1 MQIFEITQHQLVNEK
16 FGFSAVG
23 PGATASSVLG
33 GIAKYAGNQIGKS
46 LGMQDNSRVSGVAAQ
61 NAATAA
67 TAGVVKQQAAQQQQL
82 WNNTLQTMS
91 KAASGIGQTQIDPKA
106 LATNFMK
113 QLQGMLKPHGLTATM
128 DQQNGIPVPQ
138 VDDYENQID
147 PEMLDQ
153 KTKAQ
158 IDQTIQQI
166 DQAIYAIL
174 TAPATAKPT
183 DLTNAWMSLAQ
194 GIANAGSMTAF
205 HQGQSTGSAAR
216 TPGISASESD
226 PKTRAALAAMGTDA
240 AGLAGLNTLI
250 QRSGGFKG
258 KATGDPTID
267 GLLKSAK
274 ILK

>member
-1 MQIFEITQHQLVNEK
+1 MQIFEITQRQPVTE
-16 FGFSAVG
+16 A
-23 PGATASSVLG
+23 ATMGSVLG

-67 TAGVVKQQAAQQQQL
+67 TAGVVKQQASQQQQL
-82 WNNTLQTMS
+82 WNSTLQTMT
-91 KAASGIGQTQIDPKA
+91 KAAAGIGQTQIDPKA

-113 QLQGMLKPHGLTATM
+113 QLQGMLKPHGLSATM
-128 DQQNGIPVPQ
+128 DQQNGVPVPQ
-138 VDDYENQID
+138 IDDYESDID

-153 KTKAQ
+153 TTKAQ
-158 IDQTIQQI
+158 IDQNVQQI
-166 DQAIYAIL
+166 DQAIYIIL
-174 TAPATAKPT
+174 TASATAKAA

-205 HQGQSTGSAAR
+205 NQNQTAR
-216 TPGISASESD
+216 PTARAPGVSASVSD
-226 PKTRAALAAMGTDA
+226 PKTRAALAAMNTDA
-240 AGLAGLNTLI
+240 AGLAGLNALI

-258 KATGDPTID
+258 QATGDPTID

>member
-1 MQIFEITQHQLVNEK
+1 
-16 FGFSAVG
+16 
-23 PGATASSVLG
+23 
-33 GIAKYAGNQIGKS
+33 
-46 LGMQDNSRVSGVAAQ
+46 
-61 NAATAA
+61 
-67 TAGVVKQQAAQQQQL
+67 
-82 WNNTLQTMS
+82 
-91 KAASGIGQTQIDPKA
+91 
-106 LATNFMK
+106 MK
-113 QLQGMLKPHGLTATM
+113 QLQGMLKPHGLSATM

-166 DQAIYAIL
+166 DQSIYAIL
-174 TAPATAKPT
+174 TAPATSKAT
-183 DLTNAWMSLAQ
+183 DLSNAWMSLAQ

-205 HQGQSTGSAAR
+205 HRGQSTGSAAR
-216 TPGISASESD
+216 TPGISASVSD
-226 PKTRAALAAMGTDA
+226 PKTQAALAAMGTDA